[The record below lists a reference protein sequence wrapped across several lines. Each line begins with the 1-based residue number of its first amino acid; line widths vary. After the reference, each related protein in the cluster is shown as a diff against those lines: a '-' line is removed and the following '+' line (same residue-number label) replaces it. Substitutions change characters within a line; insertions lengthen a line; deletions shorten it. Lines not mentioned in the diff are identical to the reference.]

1 MWDAMQEGFLWRSL
15 LGGLGV
21 ALAAG
26 PLGCFIVWRGMAYFG
41 AALSHAAL
49 LGVALG
55 FFLQVNVTLGI
66 LVVCIVSAAGI
77 ALVQRQKRFSSDTL
91 LGIMAHAALS
101 LGLIAISFMERL
113 RVDLLGYLFGDILAI
128 TLSDLYWIYGG
139 CALAMAALA
148 WLWRPL
154 LAITVNADL
163 ASAEG
168 ISEGKVRMM
177 FMLLIAVLIAIAM
190 KVIGILLVHSL
201 LIIPAA
207 AARPLAR
214 TPEQM
219 AALASLFGALAVLA
233 GVFASF
239 QWDVPSG
246 PSVVVAATIIFLIS
260 LLADRLASGRSA

>member
-1 MWDAMQEGFLWRSL
+1 MWDVLQEGFLWRSL

-55 FFLQVNVTLGI
+55 FFLEINITLGI
-66 LVVCIVSAAGI
+66 LVVCAVSAAGI
-77 ALVQRQKRFSSDTL
+77 SLVQRQKRFSSDTL
-91 LGIMAHAALS
+91 LGIMAHTALS

-128 TLSDLYWIYGG
+128 TIGDLYWIFGG
-139 CALAMAALA
+139 CALALGALA
-148 WLWRPL
+148 WLWQPL
-154 LAITVNADL
+154 LAITVNEDL

-177 FMLLIAVLIAIAM
+177 FMLLIAVLIAVAM

-219 AALASLFGALAVLA
+219 AALAALFGGISVL
-233 GVFASF
+233 GGILASF

-246 PSVVVAATIIFLIS
+246 PSVVVAATVIFLVS
-260 LLADRLASGRSA
+260 LAADRLTGRSAA